1 MKVKAPH
8 FVYSAFG
15 STVSR
20 QWKRLAS
27 MAQTPH
33 RRITK
38 DRTKWICF
46 RAKISTCFLQVSFT
60 VSFPWRHEAQPEV
73 QQLAW
78 GQVSKPGAE
87 VEPII
92 PLSAALARDWNRKV
106 QHHIAEAVRIIFIP
120 GCSLQVHI
128 PDWLLNISST
138 GMSRRPLQL
147 NTGWFGSPP
156 FSPDSLSSIP
166 HPGQQRHHSPKL
178 ETWGSCWV
186 PSSVPASIRIIPT
199 NIFMCSPPSFFGGKS
214 PQMHHTHW
222 GG

>member
-27 MAQTPH
+27 RAQTPH

-38 DRTKWICF
+38 DKTKWICF

-60 VSFPWRHEAQPEV
+60 VSFPRRHEAQPEV

-92 PLSAALARDWNRKV
+92 PLSAVLARDWNRKA
-106 QHHIAEAVRIIFIP
+106 QHHIVEVKHRFQWSCQNRVFSP
-120 GCSLQVHI
+120 GYSLQVHI

-147 NTGWFGSPP
+147 NTNRFGSPS
-156 FSPDSLSSIP
+156 FSPDSLSSQFLIP
-166 HPGQQRHHSPKL
+166 DNSATIHPS
-178 ETWGSCWV
+178 
-186 PSSVPASIRIIPT
+186 
-199 NIFMCSPPSFFGGKS
+199 
-214 PQMHHTHW
+214 
-222 GG
+222 